1 VNKEELKSYLET
13 TFPGCKVGDTFDF
26 PQLIVDKND
35 LLSVASKLKDSK
47 ETQFDFLFCQT
58 AVDRTNHFEVV
69 YHLTSTIFRHDMVLK
84 VLVEERENAAIESVC
99 SLWQAAEFFENEIW
113 DMFGIKFL
121 NHPNLRRFILGEDWN
136 GFPLRKDYTD
146 EKMLIK

>member
-1 VNKEELKSYLET
+1 MNKGELKLYLET
-13 TFPGCKVGDTFDF
+13 TFPNCKVGETFDF
-26 PQLIVDKND
+26 SQLIVDRND
-35 LLSVASKLKDSK
+35 LFTVASKLKDSK

-69 YHLTSTIFRHDMVLK
+69 YHLTSTVYRHDMVLK
-84 VLVEERENAAIESVC
+84 VIVEDMDNAKLESVY

-121 NHPNLRRFILGEDWN
+121 NHPNLRRFILGEDWK

>member
-1 VNKEELKSYLET
+1 MNKVELKSYLES
-13 TFPGCKVGDTFDF
+13 TFPNCKVGETFDF
-26 PQLIVDKND
+26 PQLIVDRND
-35 LLSVASKLKDSK
+35 LLSVASKLKDTK

-69 YHLTSTIFRHDMVLK
+69 YHLTSTVYRHDMVLK
-84 VLVEERENAAIESVC
+84 VLVEERDNAAIESVY

-113 DMFGIKFL
+113 DLFGIKFL
-121 NHPNLRRFILGEDWN
+121 NHPNLRRFILGEDWK